1 MYDLRQFR
9 PTLYL
14 VLIVGVTG
22 FALAAEAPLIWA
34 LALIAI
40 AVNAWLVRSNRF
52 IPLPRWLANSITIL
66 ALIFVSQQIL
76 LARAG
81 QPLILI
87 GQFLVLLQIVKLFEC
102 RANRDYA
109 QMLVLSLLL
118 MVAGSINAT
127 SLLFAV
133 ILMAYL
139 VIALYCCLLFHLKVE
154 TERARSSFAIPEEKI
169 SPATL
174 RQDQRFL
181 PRSMRRFTAFVAVV
195 AITMAVATFLFFP
208 RGSGAGVLGNFQMR
222 SADAMTGFSEN
233 VGFQDVYNIQQNN
246 TPVARVVLSRGT
258 YNPRTFESNNEKR
271 VEGGTLLLR
280 GLTYNTYGLKGVRKW
295 DHTFSANLVGI
306 ESTPMGS
313 PFLLYS
319 NTPRGTEMWHQRLN
333 LDPTGGRTLF
343 AMGGPV
349 AFRTLSSHEP
359 RIGFSSAD
367 DALQGFTQADTQQ
380 PIDYEVWSTNRLH
393 TVSSSNELLLPA
405 YETNRDFKAIKET
418 ILQIE
423 KFTRDPAIIGADN
436 VDRLKTEPVL
446 PSNREIARRIEQH
459 LMRNY
464 GYTLDLSSDKEMLA
478 SMHGGQDPVL
488 TFLTKVKKGHCEYF
502 ASAMTLMCQSIGI
515 PARMVIGFKCDDYNA
530 MGGYFIVRQSHAHAW
545 CEVLTGDGWLTF
557 DPTSGRIAEASSRQ
571 SWWQATRHFFD
582 FLEYKWGENVIA
594 YDRASRESTIN
605 NIDNRM
611 MRAAGDSAAFLH
623 GARSWMQRLR
633 DRLTMDCPILSL
645 STIVVSAGLCFMTFK
660 TVRAVHHR
668 RLRHRA
674 QRIGITGL
682 APKEQLRL
690 AEQLAFYDGLI
701 TALARRSFVRPA
713 HLTPREFTDHLLLP
727 EQQYEIVRRLT
738 RLFYRIRYG
747 TVTLT
752 PERMRRLEQVVEQL
766 ETSMG

>member
-1 MYDLRQFR
+1 MYNLRQFR

-14 VLIVGVTG
+14 VLIIGVTG
-22 FALAAEAPLIWA
+22 FALAAEAPLIWVLG
-34 LALIAI
+34 LAAI
-40 AVNAWLVRSNRF
+40 ALNAWLVRSNRF
-52 IPLPRWLANSITIL
+52 TPLPRWLANTITVT
-66 ALIFVSQQIL
+66 ALVFVSQQIL
-76 LARAG
+76 LGHAGG

-133 ILMAYL
+133 ILMVYL

-154 TERARSSFAIPEEKI
+154 TERAKSNFAIPEEKI

-174 RQDQRFL
+174 RQDQTFL
-181 PRSMRRFTAFVAVV
+181 PRSMRRFTAFVAFV
-195 AITMAVATFLFFP
+195 AITMAVVTFLFFP
-208 RGSGAGVLGNFQMR
+208 RGSGAGVLGNFQLR
-222 SADAMTGFSEN
+222 SRDAMTGFSEN
-233 VGFQDVYNIQQNN
+233 VGFEDVYNIQQNT
-246 TPVARVVLSRGT
+246 TPLARVVLSRGA

-280 GLTYNTYGLKGVRKW
+280 GLTYNTYGLKGIRKW

-306 ESTPMGS
+306 ESTPQGS

-319 NTPRGTEMWHQRLN
+319 NTPRGTEMWHQRIN
-333 LDPTGGRTLF
+333 LDPTGGRTIF

-349 AFRTLSSHEP
+349 ALRVLSSHEP

-367 DALQGFTQADTQQ
+367 DALQGFTQSDTQQ
-380 PIDYEVWSTNRLH
+380 SIDYEVWSTNRLH
-393 TVSSSNELLLPA
+393 STSGNEVLLPA
-405 YETNRDFKAIKET
+405 YQTNRDFSTIRQT
-418 ILQIE
+418 ILEIE
-423 KFTRDPAIIGADN
+423 KFTRNPAIIGAEN
-436 VDRLKTEPVL
+436 VDRSKAEEIL
-446 PSNREIARRIEQH
+446 PSNRDIARRIELYLQ
-459 LMRNY
+459 RNY
-464 GYTLDLSSDKEMLA
+464 GYTLDLSSNKEMRA
-478 SMHGGQDPVL
+478 AMDGGEDPVL
-488 TFLTKVKKGHCEYF
+488 TFLTKAKKGHCEYF

-557 DPTSGRIAEASSRQ
+557 DPTSGRIAESSSKQ
-571 SWWQATRHFFD
+571 SWWQATKHFFD

-594 YDRASRESTIN
+594 YDHASRESTIN

-623 GARSWMQRLR
+623 GAKSSLQRLR
-633 DRLTMDCPILSL
+633 DSLAMDFPILSL
-645 STIVVSAGLCFMTFK
+645 STIVVSAGLCFITFR
-660 TVRAVHHR
+660 TARAIHHR

-674 QRIGITGL
+674 ARIGIAGL
-682 APKEQLRL
+682 SPKEQLRL
-690 AEQLAFYDGLI
+690 AEQLAFYDDLI
-701 TALARRSFVRPA
+701 TALARRNFIRPN
-713 HLTPREFTDHLLLP
+713 HLTPMEFTDHLLLP
-727 EQQYEIVRRLT
+727 RQEYEVVRRLT

-747 TVTLT
+747 TVALT
-752 PERMRRLEQVVEQL
+752 PQRMRRLEQVVEHL
-766 ETSMG
+766 EASID